1 MSLARGTHVIFDL
14 GEESDL
20 MRSITT
26 FSRGAGDAEAKV
38 IFDFRVGDGI
48 EETTYT
54 LVEYFSNPAAS
65 STFAVEDFAFTSNV
79 PGFDGVFSLVTFPD
93 TTLGLQFTVTAVPE
107 PATAGLVGLG
117 ALALLRRRSRRPQVS
132 QLGTD

>member
-14 GEESDL
+14 GEDSDL

-65 STFAVEDFAFTSNV
+65 STFAVEDSLEYSRVRRGLHGGARACDGGAGWPGGAF
-79 PGFDGVFSLVTFPD
+79 
-93 TTLGLQFTVTAVPE
+93 
-107 PATAGLVGLG
+107 PAA
-117 ALALLRRRSRRPQVS
+117 AAIPK
-132 QLGTD
+132 